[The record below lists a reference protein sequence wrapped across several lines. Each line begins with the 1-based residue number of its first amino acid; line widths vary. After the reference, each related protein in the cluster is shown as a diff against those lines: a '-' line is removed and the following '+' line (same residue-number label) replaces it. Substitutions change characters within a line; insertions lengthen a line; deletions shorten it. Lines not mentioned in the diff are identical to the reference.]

1 MEIAIA
7 GKKKKS
13 SPNMLAPGFRF
24 HPTDEELV
32 RYYLRRKVCGRG
44 FLFHA
49 ISDIDIYKAEP
60 WDLPSFSKLKTRDL
74 EWYFFSM
81 LDKKYGNGAR
91 TNRATEKGYWKTTG
105 KDRAVYHRG
114 QIVGMKKTL
123 VYHIGRA
130 PKGQRTNWVMHE
142 YRLTDLELE
151 RAGIHQDAFVL
162 CRVFQK
168 SGSGPKNGERY
179 GAPFVEEEWLDDDS
193 ELILKAEAGEV
204 VDFGDDAYLDGDDL
218 EQILGSDIPSADSPL
233 QSNCQPA
240 DGSFVEG
247 TAESVDDGPKLLLN
261 ADDQYGELEQ
271 YDIPAP
277 FDMDVRAVKHG
288 FIGESSKSG
297 NSDELDFLLD
307 EPFQENPDYLPYG
320 NVGFIE
326 ASDLSHPVEANT
338 THDDMLEE
346 FFKLYDANVDNSQDF
361 AYDSLAMLG
370 SEDLIPG
377 EPLFPF
383 EEPEVGEKSTLPSGQ
398 PLNYNN
404 GDAAPSSDKL
414 DSSTYESG
422 TQDALLLKAPSDFQY
437 PFFKQASQMLGSI
450 PAPPAYAAE
459 FPSKDVMRRLNT
471 LSQPS
476 TSAHVT
482 AGMFQIRN
490 LSTDGNG
497 VDKLLSK
504 PANLNIVLSFGYSRG
519 EDGSSRLE
527 SSISL
532 LPGKTV
538 AMMLSRGWFYFM
550 FFWILVLSISYEL
563 GICICAK

>member
-1 MEIAIA
+1 MEVA
-7 GKKKKS
+7 GKKKS
-13 SPNMLAPGFRF
+13 SSMLAPGFRF

-44 FLFHA
+44 FRFHA

-168 SGSGPKNGERY
+168 SGSGPKNGEQY
-179 GAPFVEEEWLDDDS
+179 GAPFVEEEWLDDEFD
-193 ELILKAEAGEV
+193 LIPKAEAAEE

-240 DGSFVEG
+240 DGSFAEE
-247 TAESVDDGPKLLLN
+247 TAESVDDGPKPLLN
-261 ADDQYGELEQ
+261 AGEQYCEPEQ
-271 YDIPAP
+271 HEEYDIPAP
-277 FDMDVRAVKHG
+277 FDMDVRAVKHE
-288 FIGESSKSG
+288 FIGESSKG
-297 NSDELDFLLD
+297 NFDELDFLLD
-307 EPFQENPDYLPYG
+307 EPFQENPDDTQYG

-338 THDDMLEE
+338 SPVDMLEE
-346 FFKLYDANVDNSQDF
+346 FFTLYDANVDNSQDF

-370 SEDLIPG
+370 SEDLIPN
-377 EPLFPF
+377 EPLLSP
-383 EEPEVGEKSTLPSGQ
+383 EEPEVGGEKSTLPSGQ
-398 PLNYNN
+398 PLDNN
-404 GDAAPSSDKL
+404 NADTASSSDNL
-414 DSSTYESG
+414 DSSKYES
-422 TQDALLLKAPSDFQY
+422 DFKY
-437 PFFKQASQMLGSI
+437 PFLKQASQMLGSI
-450 PAPPAYAAE
+450 PAPPAMASE
-459 FPSKDVMRRLNT
+459 FPSKDVVHRLNS

-476 TSAHVT
+476 TSVHVT
-482 AGMFQIRN
+482 AGMIQIRN
-490 LSTDGNG
+490 MSAEANG
-497 VDKLLSK
+497 VDQLLSK
-504 PANLNIVLSFGYSRG
+504 HANLNIVLSFGYSRG
-519 EDGSSRLE
+519 EDGSARLE
-527 SSISL
+527 SSVSL
-532 LPGKTV
+532 LPGKT
-538 AMMLSRGWFYFM
+538 APTLSRGWFYFM
-550 FFWILVLSISYEL
+550 FIWILVLSISYKI
-563 GICICAK
+563 GSCICAK